1 MALSGIQIFKMTP
14 KKNCKECGCPTCMAF
29 SMKVAQG
36 AMDISAC
43 PYMSDDAMAQLSEA
57 TAPPMKTI
65 KVGTGDSEYTLGG
78 ETVLYRHEKTFVSKT
93 RYAVSLCSG
102 MSDEEIDA
110 KLEEELV
117 IRPTSETIIWDSY
130 RRWIESYRDLPIL
143 INQWANVLRW
153 EMRTRL
159 FLRTA
164 EFLWQEGHTAH
175 AKQQE
180 AIEEAKKLFINFS

>member
-43 PYMSDDAMAQLSEA
+43 PYMSDDAMAQLSEG

-78 ETVLYRHEKTFVSKT
+78 ETVLYRLSAAACLTKRSMQNWKKT
-93 RYAVSLCSG
+93 
-102 MSDEEIDA
+102 
-110 KLEEELV
+110 
-117 IRPTSETIIWDSY
+117 
-130 RRWIESYRDLPIL
+130 
-143 INQWANVLRW
+143 
-153 EMRTRL
+153 
-159 FLRTA
+159 
-164 EFLWQEGHTAH
+164 
-175 AKQQE
+175 
-180 AIEEAKKLFINFS
+180 KKLITTVSVSVCAQRCCM